1 MRRRPAQALVPGRSP
16 SPVHLLAVS
25 FVAAAAAL
33 PIAWLN
39 GLSPLHTVVLAG
51 LSAAL
56 AVGSAVAL
64 IARGSRRLLEAAYL
78 ELDQALFTSE
88 RECDRLSRENEE
100 LAGANVELRAAQIAF
115 AELLNLANEQSN
127 GQMRVLVEETGA
139 GLAEI
144 LSEQLRFAQRI
155 QE

>member
-16 SPVHLLAVS
+16 SPARLLVVS

-39 GLSPLHTVVLAG
+39 GLSPLHTVVLVG

-56 AVGSAVAL
+56 AVGWAVAV

-88 RECDRLSRENEE
+88 QRCDRLARENEE

-127 GQMRVLVEETGA
+127 GQMRHLVEETGA

-155 QE
+155 HE